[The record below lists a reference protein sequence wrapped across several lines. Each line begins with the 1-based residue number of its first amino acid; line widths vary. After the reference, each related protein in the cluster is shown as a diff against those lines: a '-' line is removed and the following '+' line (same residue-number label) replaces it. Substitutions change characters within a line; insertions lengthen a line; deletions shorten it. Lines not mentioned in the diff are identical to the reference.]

1 MFVTLELI
9 VGDIF
14 GFFKGLAVSP
24 ITFFPENI
32 QENSTFNYYGGK
44 RKLAATKRHKH

>member
-1 MFVTLELI
+1 LLHWKLL
-9 VGDIF
+9 GDIF
-14 GFFKGLAVSP
+14 GFFKGLA
-24 ITFFPENI
+24 ENN